1 MTNQL
6 PAPDNISDELGYDA
20 PGSDMS
26 GVQPPPTDPATN
38 QLPYAQPAEVGWLY
52 GEDMTELASSD
63 PIPVANDFG
72 APSDMG
78 SLNRSDV
85 ASSAGFHVVDSFYDM
100 YGNTPGRQQAS
111 GSLPPGPSMQG
122 LETGAVSNQGYPN
135 AGASGGI
142 DSMQGLDMGWIPIPL
157 GPQNAGSAG
166 SPVEG
171 PVQHGGSSTGTD
183 E

>member
-38 QLPYAQPAEVGWLY
+38 QLPYAQSAEVGWLY

-85 ASSAGFHVVDSFYDM
+85 ASSAGFHVVDSFDDM

-111 GSLPPGPSMQG
+111 GSLPPGPSKGPAVVLTLCRVWTWDGYLYPLVHRTPVLLVPQSKVQYSTVG
-122 LETGAVSNQGYPN
+122 LQRALTNRR
-135 AGASGGI
+135 I
-142 DSMQGLDMGWIPIPL
+142 D
-157 GPQNAGSAG
+157 
-166 SPVEG
+166 
-171 PVQHGGSSTGTD
+171 
-183 E
+183 